1 MNKAKEPEEMTNK
14 LEERRS
20 AIKRVMED
28 RKGRDV
34 EYGRF
39 CGKIKD
45 VHCIIDREEQEENPL
60 QLVERM
66 CPAYGA
72 VRYSITIPNNI
83 PLIHGTAGCAALHK
97 ANWAKL
103 GAYAGMPLWPIPTT
117 AMGPDDIFF
126 GAEDKLKKAIVEV
139 DQYYKPDMISV
150 IKTCGSA
157 IIGDNVTEICHTL
170 RDKVNCRLLPVD
182 CAGFSSRNQGM
193 GQDRYLAALA
203 ENVMEKQDEIIPN
216 SVNYLGE
223 TYGLAPVPFPT
234 DSQEIKRVFDL
245 LGIKINC
252 YIPGRDPVEKIVTAP
267 KASLNV
273 QRCMNSTMGICRVMK
288 EKFGTP
294 YVATCVPIGIDPTT
308 EFFLA
313 IIEALGLGR
322 DAEAVIEKEVK
333 ETRKAL
339 EPFRQQL
346 EGKTFALTVASGRT
360 TSLANLF
367 IELGMI
373 PVYIGFHFILE
384 KTFPNIEILSE
395 KFKRQGYDPLVLVE
409 PSFYEEEK
417 VFADLKPDVFFC
429 DFAERQVAFRHGVP
443 PSQIMGLT
451 WLGPWL
457 GYRGTVVLAH
467 QALNAINNPIFKR
480 FGRKMYPGTYASE
493 AFINQKKGEWA

>member
-1 MNKAKEPEEMTNK
+1 MTDTK
-14 LEERRS
+14 KSDRVSEGLEDRRI
-20 AIKRVMED
+20 AIKKVMED
-28 RKGRDV
+28 RKGRDI

-39 CGKIKD
+39 CGKMKD
-45 VHCIIDREEQEENPL
+45 VHGVIEREEQEENPL

-72 VRYSITIPNNI
+72 VRYSITIPNNV

-103 GAYAGMPLWPIPTT
+103 GAYAGIPLWPIPTT

-126 GAEDKLKKAIVEV
+126 GAEEKLKKAIVEV
-139 DQYYKPDMISV
+139 DQYYKPEMISV

-170 RDKVNCRLLPVD
+170 RDNVNCRLLPID
-182 CAGFSSRNQGM
+182 CAGFASRNQGM

-203 ENVMEKQDEIIPN
+203 ENIMEEQDEIIPN

-223 TYGLAPVPFPT
+223 TYGLSPLPYYT
-234 DSQEIKRVFDL
+234 DSEEIKRVFDL
-245 LGIKINC
+245 LGITIHC
-252 YIPGRDPVEKIVTAP
+252 YIPGRDPVSKIVTAP

-273 QRCMNSTMGICRVMK
+273 QRCMNSAMGISRIMK

-313 IIEALGLGR
+313 IIEALGLGKK
-322 DAEAVIEKEVK
+322 AEKIIEQEVR
-333 ETRKAL
+333 ETRKQL
-339 EPFRQQL
+339 EPYRKQL
-346 EGKTFALTVASGRT
+346 AGKTFALTVASGRT

-367 IELGMI
+367 MELDMI
-373 PVYIGFHFILE
+373 PVYVGFHFLLE

-395 KFKRQGYDPLVLVE
+395 KLKRKEVEPVVLVE

-417 VFADLKPDVFFC
+417 LLADLKPDIYFC
-429 DFAERQVAFRHGVP
+429 DFFERHVAIRHGIV

-451 WLGPWL
+451 WRGPWL
-457 GYRGTVVLAH
+457 GYAGAVVLAR
-467 QALNAINNPIFKR
+467 QALNAIDNPIFKK
-480 FGRKMYPGTYASE
+480 FGRSMYPHTYASPRYIYE
-493 AFINQKKGEWA
+493 QKGEWA

>member
-1 MNKAKEPEEMTNK
+1 MKEAKVMDDGPSK
-14 LEERRS
+14 LEDRRA
-20 AIKRVMED
+20 AIKKVMDD

-39 CGKIKD
+39 CGKMKD

-117 AMGPDDIFF
+117 AMGPDDVFF
-126 GAEDKLKKAIVEV
+126 GAEDKLKKAIVEA

-170 RDKVNCRLLPVD
+170 KDKVNCKLLPID
-182 CAGFSSRNQGM
+182 CAGFASRNQGM

-203 ENVMEKQDEIIPN
+203 ENIMEKQDEIIPN

-223 TYGLAPVPFPT
+223 TYGLAPLPYYT
-234 DSQEIKRVFDL
+234 DSEEIKRVFDL
-245 LGIKINC
+245 LGIKIHC
-252 YIPGRDPVEKIVTAP
+252 YIPGRDPVSKIVTAP

-273 QRCMNSTMGICRVMK
+273 QRCMNSAMGIARVM
-288 EKFGTP
+288 EERFGTP

-322 DAEAVIEKEVK
+322 EAERIIEQEVE
-333 ETRKAL
+333 ETRRQL
-339 EPFRQQL
+339 EPYRKQL
-346 EGKTFALTVASGRT
+346 AGKTFALTVASGRT

-367 IELGMI
+367 MELDMI
-373 PVYIGFHFILE
+373 PVYVGFHFILE
-384 KTFPNIEILSE
+384 KTFPNIEILTE
-395 KFKRQGYDPLVLVE
+395 KFRKKGVNPLVLVE

-417 VFADLKPDVFFC
+417 VFSELHPDVFFC
-429 DFAERQVAFRHGVP
+429 DFGERHVAFRHGVV

-451 WLGPWL
+451 WRGPWL
-457 GYRGTVVLAH
+457 GYRGTVVLAN
-467 QALNAINNPIFKR
+467 QALNAINNPLFKR
-480 FGRKMYPGTYASE
+480 FGRKMFAGTYASE
-493 AFINQKKGEWA
+493 QYIYQEKGEWA